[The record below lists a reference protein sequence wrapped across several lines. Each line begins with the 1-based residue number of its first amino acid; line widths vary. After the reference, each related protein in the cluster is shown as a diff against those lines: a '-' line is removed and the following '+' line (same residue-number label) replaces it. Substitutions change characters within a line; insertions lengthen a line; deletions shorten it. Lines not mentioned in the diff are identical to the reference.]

1 MGIVMTEIQT
11 EQIIKELQQD
21 PEVLNRVYA
30 LYLLETHRGCLKD
43 KKLEKLSDDEMISIF
58 AKKKGFEL

>member
-30 LYLLETHRGCLKD
+30 LYLLETRRRCLKD
-43 KKLEKLSDDEMISIF
+43 KKLEKLSDDEMIFIF
-58 AKKKGFEL
+58 AKKNEFEL